1 MQKEES
7 LQTVKITDAIKNAT
21 IYYTLNGT
29 APTTASKR
37 YGKALV
43 VSKNEAIEA
52 IAIAP
57 GHSPSAVARAK
68 YIIE

>member
-43 VSKNEAIEA
+43 VSKNEAI
-52 IAIAP
+52 AIAP
-57 GHSPSAVARAK
+57 GHSQSAVARAK